1 MDSKLAGNDG
11 VKRGAS
17 TLRTALKN
25 CLTNKHQQKRS
36 DYLELFV
43 IEKHLWR
50 LNQEKSNLNRRVQQI
65 DEEMMTIEGTI
76 ARLKRAID
84 LEQQHRRV
92 VLQEEKPSPA
102 VPQMKTMTMGY

>member
-65 DEEMMTIEGTI
+65 DEEMATIEGTI

-92 VLQEEKPSPA
+92 VLQGEKPSPA

>member
-1 MDSKLAGNDG
+1 MDSKPPGNDM
-11 VKRGAS
+11 VRRGS
-17 TLRTALKN
+17 SSLKTALKN

-76 ARLKRAID
+76 SRLKRAID
-84 LEQQHRRV
+84 LEQQHRGV
-92 VLQEEKPSPA
+92 VLHGEKLSPA
-102 VPQMKTMTMGY
+102 VAPMKTMAMGY

>member
-1 MDSKLAGNDG
+1 MDSKPAGNDMIR
-11 VKRGAS
+11 RGS
-17 TLRTALKN
+17 SSLKTALKN

-65 DEEMMTIEGTI
+65 DEEMLTIQGTI
-76 ARLKRAID
+76 ARLKRGIEQ
-84 LEQQHRRV
+84 EQQHRKV
-92 VLQEEKPSPA
+92 VLHGEQPA
-102 VPQMKTMTMGY
+102 PAATPMKTMTMGY